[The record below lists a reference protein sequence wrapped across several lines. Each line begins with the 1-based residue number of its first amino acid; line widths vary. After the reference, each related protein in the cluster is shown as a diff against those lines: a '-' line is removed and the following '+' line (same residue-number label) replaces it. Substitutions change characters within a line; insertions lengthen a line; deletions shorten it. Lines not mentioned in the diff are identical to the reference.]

1 MSLKI
6 QFVPIIYNELGYNRI
21 RAMSCYITQSA
32 LVFLILSEQYS
43 SLHDKGEIYGIRE
56 AFKIRVPFGYF
67 PSKSLAPPP
76 LVMILQASLGGMMM
90 RMGMIP
96 AKVTIACVTEKG

>member
-1 MSLKI
+1 
-6 QFVPIIYNELGYNRI
+6 
-21 RAMSCYITQSA
+21 MSCYITQSA

-67 PSKSLAPPP
+67 PSKSLNPPAP
-76 LVMILQASLGGMMM
+76 LDMILQASLDGIMM